1 MLDQISDT
9 NTVDDPGFDE
19 EEQLKQFLRFFL
31 RPRNGHH
38 KLETEEENN
47 LPKLVPDWKLA
58 WVWQT
63 PMMLMSF
70 AWFFFIV
77 GYFLYFLTPLLT
89 QSGGATMDKQIG
101 IPAIAVGALVLLNF
115 EVNSILSHKAIMA
128 VKKGEHREV
137 NMFDSFASEMTVVG
151 SNRTKEKT
159 KDNAEI
165 PVKPNETVIQ

>member
-1 MLDQISDT
+1 
-9 NTVDDPGFDE
+9 
-19 EEQLKQFLRFFL
+19 
-31 RPRNGHH
+31 
-38 KLETEEENN
+38 
-47 LPKLVPDWKLA
+47 
-58 WVWQT
+58 
-63 PMMLMSF
+63 
-70 AWFFFIV
+70 
-77 GYFLYFLTPLLT
+77 
-89 QSGGATMDKQIG
+89 MDKQIG